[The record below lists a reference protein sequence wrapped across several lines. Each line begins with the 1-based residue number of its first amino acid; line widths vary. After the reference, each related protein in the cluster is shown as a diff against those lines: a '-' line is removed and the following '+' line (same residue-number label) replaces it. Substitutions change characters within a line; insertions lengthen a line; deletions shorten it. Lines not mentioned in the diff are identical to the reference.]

1 MPAAVSGVLAATILA
16 GGVTSVVAIVMMVV
30 SQYRADR
37 LTRARGALSVSL
49 AIGVMALAGLGVAS
63 LSPVSA
69 QAVTT
74 ATTHSIVDVQLPTE

>member
-1 MPAAVSGVLAATILA
+1 MPAADSGVLAATILA

-30 SQYRADR
+30 SQHRAGHLSR
-37 LTRARGALSVSL
+37 SRGALSVSL

-74 ATTHSIVDVQLPTE
+74 ATPHSIVDIQLPTE